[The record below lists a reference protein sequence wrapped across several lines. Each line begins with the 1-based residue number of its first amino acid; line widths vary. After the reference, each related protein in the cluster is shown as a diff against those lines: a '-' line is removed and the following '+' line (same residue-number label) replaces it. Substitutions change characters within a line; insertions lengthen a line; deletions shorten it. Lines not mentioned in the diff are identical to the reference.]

1 MTYAPDM
8 LKSVASD
15 IASAAGVPRA
25 DAAILADS
33 LVAADLAGTSTH
45 GLSRLAIYVRR
56 IQMGLIDP
64 TAELRVDR
72 RRAGTLAVDASNGLG
87 QVQAMRVLER
97 LMPMARE
104 CGVASAAIRHSQHF

>member
-1 MTYAPDM
+1 MDRYSPEVLRSLAAEI
-8 LKSVASD
+8 V
-15 IASAAGVPRA
+15 SAAGVPRE
-25 DAAILADS
+25 DAKILADS

-56 IQMGLIDP
+56 IQKGLIDP

-72 RRAGTLAVDASNGLG
+72 RRAGTLAVDAGNGLG

-104 CGVASAAIRHSQHF
+104 CGVASAAIRH